1 MDTQKNNSISLDAIA
16 ANRRLVEELS
26 AHQIINDET
35 REYALELL
43 YPAKNWGLWV
53 SRLLLVLGVALILSG
68 IIYFF
73 AFNWAKITPA
83 MKLGSIQ
90 TAIFACLAVSY
101 FYGLQRLSG
110 KILLLSAAVL
120 VGVFLAVFGQ
130 IYQTGADAYNLFM
143 MWALLILAW
152 VMISEFA
159 ALWIVWLVICNIFL
173 VLYWNQAA
181 FPAHDTEMMIFS
193 YLALF
198 NGVFLGLREY
208 FSTKA
213 VHWLAEQWTRVVL
226 VVPILGYVFIP
237 TLMFI
242 IDYDEHAP
250 PAVAFGTLLAAV
262 THAVFYILY
271 RYKLP
276 DMWGLATTILSACII
291 LESAIFKGITEVF
304 DDGDAFAYLLMG
316 CITLG
321 IFTLA
326 IIKLRVIAKEMEEK
340 HV

>member
-1 MDTQKNNSISLDAIA
+1 MDTQKNNSISLDAIP
-16 ANRRLVEELS
+16 ANRRLIEELS
-26 AHQIINDET
+26 AHQVIDDET

-43 YPAKNWGLWV
+43 YPAKNWGLWI

-90 TAIFACLAVSY
+90 TVILACLAVSY

-152 VMISEFA
+152 VIISEFA
-159 ALWIVWLVICNIFL
+159 ALWLVWLVICNIFL

-208 FSTKA
+208 FSTK
-213 VHWLAEQWTRVVL
+213 VGHWLAEQWTRVIL
-226 VVPILGYVFIP
+226 VVPILGYVLIP

-242 IDYDEHAP
+242 IQPGRATF
-250 PAVAFGTLLAAV
+250 AIVFGTLLAAV
-262 THAVFYILY
+262 IHTFFYILY

-304 DDGDAFAYLLMG
+304 DHGSAFAYLLMG
-316 CITLG
+316 CVTLG

>member
-1 MDTQKNNSISLDAIA
+1 MDTQKNTSISLDAIA
-16 ANRRLVEELS
+16 ANRRLIEELS
-26 AHQIINDET
+26 AHQIIDDET
-35 REYALELL
+35 REYGLELL

-73 AFNWAKITPA
+73 AFNWAKITPT

-90 TAIFACLAVSY
+90 TAILACLAVSY

-152 VMISEFA
+152 VIISEFA

-226 VVPILGYVFIP
+226 VVPILGYVLIP
-237 TLMFI
+237 TLILI
-242 IDYDEHAP
+242 ITPGHATF
-250 PAVAFGTLLAAV
+250 AIVFGALLAAV
-262 THAVFYILY
+262 THIAFYILY

-304 DDGDAFAYLLMG
+304 DDDNAFAYLLMG